1 MSIYFE
7 ISNKRMNKEGTDKR
21 FISAFLPLFLLA
33 AYFLFNKIAL
43 HDSTIFLKQTLTQ
56 S

>member
-1 MSIYFE
+1 
-7 ISNKRMNKEGTDKR
+7 MNEEGTNKR
-21 FISAFLPLFLLA
+21 FISAFSSLFLLA
-33 AYFLFNKIAL
+33 AYFSFSKVAL